1 MAGDPDRFQSSVLSG
16 GSDQCVL
23 LDVLVFFITDFFH
36 MNYNAS
42 TCTVTYIVLPAIAHQ
57 RRQKMFISLGSNKI
71 FICFFFYKL
80 QFLLPLQFQ
89 THTTLPA
96 IKPYD
101 FHHLF
106 LEIFELPLNYAP
118 AFLQLYFSEF
128 PVFYTK

>member
-1 MAGDPDRFQSSVLSG
+1 
-16 GSDQCVL
+16 
-23 LDVLVFFITDFFH
+23 
-36 MNYNAS
+36 
-42 TCTVTYIVLPAIAHQ
+42 
-57 RRQKMFISLGSNKI
+57 MFISLGSNKI

-96 IKPYD
+96 INPYD

-128 PVFYTK
+128 PVFYTKQSDLHFRYLILLRSSVLLHHKAFRILQLIFQPT